1 MEKDKTIHITMFII
15 AAVAVLG
22 LVYTFGYRH
31 GYHSGEAKNRHLLEE
46 LSLQWAPN
54 REAE

>member
-1 MEKDKTIHITMFII
+1 MEKDKTVHITMFII
-15 AAVAVLG
+15 AAVAFLG

-31 GYHSGEAKNRHLLEE
+31 GYHSGEAKNLHLLEE